1 MMAGVI
7 GTVFGIG
14 VTVGLVTLVVF
25 LTARRKAK
33 KAGPGARVE
42 FNPRGL
48 KGVLLFVGAI
58 AVLVWLAVLM
68 AINSDRPSWVFSVG
82 IVFLLGML
90 RPVIQKQAGSM
101 FVVSGEGKGAVGT
114 PATPDGY
121 YSPAQFPAAQY
132 PAAQHPPAQAGPA
145 QYPAAQSSP
154 AQYPAAQSGPA
165 QYPST
170 HFMSGEA
177 VSAQYGAP
185 AEPAGGTPEPDPR
198 PAGTKKPLTRR
209 QADFRLLYLP
219 AAASVAVALV
229 LGFGGNW
236 TAAGFLMGLA
246 VISALSYVM
255 FRRSVSGP
263 AGAKA
268 AAAAQRGEGTP
279 G

>member
-1 MMAGVI
+1 MVAGVI

-25 LTARRKAK
+25 LTARRRAK

-145 QYPAAQSSP
+145 QYPVAQHP
-154 AQYPAAQSGPA
+154 P
-165 QYPST
+165 T
-170 HFMSGEA
+170 HFTSGEA

>member
-1 MMAGVI
+1 MVAGVI

-25 LTARRKAK
+25 LTARRRAK

-132 PAAQHPPAQAGPA
+132 PAAQ
-145 QYPAAQSSP
+145 SS
-154 AQYPAAQSGPA
+154 PA

-268 AAAAQRGEGTP
+268 TAAAQRGEGTP